1 MEDIT
6 LYLHFIYFWLVK
18 CVEIYG
24 SYNTIFTFHIFFAK
38 AVKCDDSYNSYIEDI
53 YIV

>member
-24 SYNTIFTFHIFFAK
+24 SYNTIFTFHIYVLL
-38 AVKCDDSYNSYIEDI
+38 VKCDDSYDSYIEDI